1 MFWLISLSYGVAVLA
16 VVTALV
22 CAIIWSVE
30 KFQLKDRRHQH
41 WRLPRLIK
49 WLRPRGTAD

>member
-30 KFQLKDRRHQH
+30 KFQLKERRHHH
-41 WRLPRLIK
+41 WRVPRFIK